1 MTTTSSPAFTPADPD
16 MTSHVAPLRW
26 VGSLEGGHIE
36 MLDQRLL
43 PLQETWYVY
52 RTASEIAK
60 SIRDMVVRGAPAI
73 GIAAAYG
80 VFLGVRELLPKTGP
94 QEMQTRALPELFD
107 MLARTRP
114 TAVNLFWAL
123 DRMKP
128 LVFDQD
134 LHANPDATLSTL
146 LEMAHTIMRE
156 DRENNLRMGRHGAAL
171 MPDGARILTHCNTG
185 GLATGGYGT
194 ALGVIRAVHAE
205 GRLTSVWV
213 DETRPYLQGARLT
226 AWECVKDGI
235 PATLITDN
243 MAAYFMARGEVDAVI
258 VGADRIAADGSAAN
272 KIGTYGLAV
281 LCKHHGIP
289 FYVAAPLSTID
300 LEITEGSQIPI
311 EQRSAREVTHVGERA
326 LAPEGIAVAHPAFDV
341 TPGDL
346 ITAIVTEEG
355 VAQAPY
361 EQSIAAL
368 FDA

>member
-1 MTTTSSPAFTPADPD
+1 MLPT
-16 MTSHVAPLRW
+16 
-26 VGSLEGGHIE
+26 IE
-36 MLDQRLL
+36 WKGDCVVMIDQRKL
-43 PLQETWYVY
+43 PSVEVYVTC
-52 RTASEIAK
+52 RTAPEVARAIK
-60 SIRDMVVRGAPAI
+60 TMVIRGAPAI

-80 VFLGVRELLPKTGP
+80 VFLGVRESLPEHDA
-94 QEMQTRALPELFD
+94 QAMQSRVLPELFD

-128 LVFDQD
+128 LVFDRD
-134 LHANPDATLSTL
+134 LHADPQATLSTL
-146 LEMAHTIMRE
+146 LETAHTITRE

-205 GRLTSVWV
+205 GRLSSVWV

-281 LCKHHGIP
+281 LCHYHGIP

-300 LEITEGSQIPI
+300 LTIEEGSKIPI

-341 TPGDL
+341 TPGEL

-361 EQSIAAL
+361 RASVPAL
-368 FDA
+368 FEK